1 MTLAASDDLVVLSSW
16 HGRWSDTPRA
26 IGEELLRRGAPLRLA
41 ALVGPDAPPLPD
53 GIEAVPAD
61 DPDAERA
68 ALEAARWIVSND
80 IHESDFVKRP
90 DATYLQTW
98 HGTPLKRIAFDVL
111 NPHFPEA
118 ERHYAV
124 DLGRDVARWD
134 LLLSPNRFSTE
145 VLPRAFRYHGPVLE
159 TGYPRNDVLQGPA
172 AAETRARVR
181 AALGVR
187 EGQQA
192 VLYAPTWRDTFVHT
206 LTLDLALLRE
216 RLGDDVVML
225 VRAHG
230 LTAASDR
237 LEDGPGVRNVTR
249 WADVSELY
257 LAADV
262 LLTDYSS
269 AMVDFAITGRPM
281 LFYTWDLDVYRD
293 EMRGFYVDF
302 EAIVPGPLLTTS
314 AQVAD
319 ALADVEAAVAPW
331 GERYAEFRERFC
343 HRDDGHATERV
354 VDLVFAEAGTAE
366 LIAAPG

>member
-1 MTLAASDDLVVLSSW
+1 MTLTAADDLVVLSSW
-16 HGRWSDTPRA
+16 HGRWSDTPKA

-41 ALVGPDAPPLPD
+41 ALVGPEAPPLPE

-98 HGTPLKRIAFDVL
+98 HGTPLKRIGFDVVD
-111 NPHFPEA
+111 PKFPGA

-124 DLGRDVARWD
+124 HLGRDVARWD
-134 LLLSPNRFSTE
+134 VLLSPNRFSTQ
-145 VLPRAFRYHGPVLE
+145 VLPRAFRYTGPVLE
-159 TGYPRNDVLQGPA
+159 TGYPRNDVLQGPRA
-172 AAETRARVR
+172 AGVRARVR
-181 AALGVR
+181 GALGLR
-187 EGQQA
+187 EGQRA

-206 LTLDLALLRE
+206 LALDLELLRA
-216 RLGDDVVML
+216 RLGDDVVVL

-230 LTAASDR
+230 LTAASDG
-237 LEDGPGVRNVTR
+237 LEDAAGVRNVTR
-249 WADVSELY
+249 WPDVAELY

-269 AMVDFAITGRPM
+269 AMVDFAITGRPIL
-281 LFYTWDLDVYRD
+281 LFTHDLDTYRD
-293 EMRGFYVDF
+293 ELRGFYVDF
-302 EAIVPGPLLTTS
+302 EAIVPGPMLMTT

-319 ALADVEAAVAPW
+319 ALEDLDATVAPW
-331 GERYAEFRERFC
+331 AERYAGFRQRFC
-343 HRDDGHATERV
+343 QHDDGGATARV
-354 VDLVFAEAGTAE
+354 VDAVFAEAGAAA
-366 LIAAPG
+366 LSAAPG

>member
-1 MTLAASDDLVVLSSW
+1 LIAAADDLVVLSSW

-26 IGEELLRRGAPLRLA
+26 IGEELLRRRAPLRLA

-53 GIEAVPAD
+53 GVEAVPAD

-98 HGTPLKRIAFDVL
+98 HGTPLKRIGFDVV
-111 NPHFPEA
+111 NPRFPDA

-145 VLPRAFRYHGPVLE
+145 VLPRAFGFTGRVLE

-172 AAETRARVR
+172 ATDVRARVR

-187 EGQQA
+187 DGQRA
-192 VLYAPTWRDTFVHT
+192 VLYAPTWRDTFEHR
-206 LTLDLALLRE
+206 LALDLGLLRD
-216 RLGDDVVML
+216 RLGDDVVVL

-237 LEDGPGVRNVTR
+237 LENGPGVRNVTR
-249 WADVSELY
+249 WGDVSELY

-269 AMVDFAITGRPM
+269 AMVDFAITRRPI
-281 LFYTWDLDVYRD
+281 LLYTHDLAEYRD
-293 EMRGFYVDF
+293 ELRGFYVDF
-302 EAIVPGPLLTTS
+302 EAIVPGPMLTTS
-314 AQVAD
+314 AQVAE
-319 ALADVEAAVAPW
+319 ALADVEAATAPW
-331 GERYAEFRERFC
+331 RERYTAFRERFC
-343 HRDDGHATERV
+343 HHDDGRATERV